1 MLGRIT
7 KSVVV
12 SLLLWVA
19 FCLQASMSWA
29 ALALQAEVAFGNIVE
44 KYEDHSLK
52 LDNGVIYKPSREGL
66 NVDVQIGESVTLR
79 YIVEDSDNNVFFEF
93 APGLNSLHELPPPTI
108 RGMDISK

>member
-19 FCLQASMSWA
+19 FCLQASMSWS
-29 ALALQAEVAFGNIVE
+29 ALALQSEIVSGNIVE

-66 NVDVQIGESVTLR
+66 NVDVQIGEPVTLR
-79 YIVEDSDNNVFFEF
+79 YIAEDSDNNVFFEF
-93 APGLNSLHELPPPTI
+93 APGMNSLVKLPPPTL
-108 RGMDISK
+108 REVGVSK